1 MYRGRAMGLSW
12 ADLGTILPL
21 RTKRS
26 ISKFYYGTLKKKM
39 GGDPSPVPNFHD
51 AERRAMKTACGEAQA
66 RGEDLDY
73 GLVAE
78 AANEAVDRTLGTY
91 SRYAIH
97 ARSDVVNQRLRAA
110 ARIQETTAQFA
121 RRRRRAQ
128 KPRTPPPRKRPRR
141 RVLELS
147 SRRVAPS
154 TS

>member
-1 MYRGRAMGLSW
+1 VNTAW
-12 ADLGTILPL
+12 PQTTIASSASG
-21 RTKRS
+21 KG
-26 ISKFYYGTLKKKM
+26 Y
-39 GGDPSPVPNFHD
+39 
-51 AERRAMKTACGEAQA
+51 A
-66 RGEDLDY
+66 RGPRDPPRTGAGAKKEEEEEE
-73 GLVAE
+73 GGRTEAE

-147 SRRVAPS
+147 SGRVAPS

>member
-1 MYRGRAMGLSW
+1 VNTAW
-12 ADLGTILPL
+12 PQTTIASSAAG
-21 RTKRS
+21 KG
-26 ISKFYYGTLKKKM
+26 Y
-39 GGDPSPVPNFHD
+39 
-51 AERRAMKTACGEAQA
+51 A
-66 RGEDLDY
+66 RGPRDPPRTGAGAKKEEEEEE
-73 GLVAE
+73 GGRTEAE

-141 RVLELS
+141 VLELS
-147 SRRVAPS
+147 SRRDAPS